1 MPQFR
6 IEMLIDS
13 QAEFEITNKISIPFY
28 KIMVYYK
35 NILKIK
41 LTLKKNKKKI
51 KQCVV
56 VSKIGITA
64 GLVSIR
70 EVSALFS
77 SHG

>member
-1 MPQFR
+1 
-6 IEMLIDS
+6 MLIDS
-13 QAEFEITNKISIPFY
+13 QAEFEITNKISILFY

-41 LTLKKNKKKI
+41 LTLKQNNKKI

-70 EVSALFS
+70 EVAALFS